1 MKNGRNW
8 SKFLTEFIS
17 VFIAVVFAF
26 ALNNWNDNR
35 KDKNAETK
43 ILAEISNGLTK
54 DLDDITLNILGH
66 KEGIVACKHWRK
78 VINNSEFSQDSVLIN
93 YLNLTRDFLSIQNKA
108 GYETL
113 KSQGLELIKND
124 SLRLE
129 IISLYEYDFK
139 TLEKFEET
147 YSEMQFQNSYYKELN
162 KIIAPFLVFDNKGN
176 INSLKLPIDINQIDK
191 NIFLAYL
198 WKIEMNRNFI
208 LYYYAEMEKK
218 TQKLILNIENEL
230 KSNN

>member
-1 MKNGRNW
+1 MEKSKNW
-8 SKFLTEFIS
+8 SKFSTEFIS

-35 KDKNAETK
+35 RDYNAEKK
-43 ILAEISNGLTK
+43 ILQEISNGLTK
-54 DLDDITLNILGH
+54 DLDDISLNIHGH
-66 KEGIVACKHWRK
+66 KEGIVACKYWRK
-78 VINNSEFSQDSVLIN
+78 IINNTEFSQDSVLIN
-93 YLNLTRDFLSIQNKA
+93 YLNLTRDFVSIQNKA

-113 KSQGLELIKND
+113 KSKGLEFIQND

-139 TLEKFEET
+139 ILEKFEET

-162 KIIAPFLVFDNKGN
+162 KIISPFLVFDNKGN
-176 INSLKLPIDINQIDK
+176 MNSLKVPIAASKIDK

-208 LYYYAEMEKK
+208 LYYYSEMEQK
-218 TQKLILNIENEL
+218 TRKGNQ
-230 KSNN
+230 SRTF

>member
-1 MKNGRNW
+1 MKNSNNW
-8 SKFLTEFIS
+8 SKFLIEFIS

-35 KDKNAETK
+35 KDNNAEMK
-43 ILAEISNGLTK
+43 ILDEISNGLTK
-54 DLDDITLNILGH
+54 DLDDIKLNIHGH
-66 KEGIVACKHWRK
+66 EEGIIACKYWRK
-78 VINNSEFSQDSVLIN
+78 VINNTEFSQDSVLVN
-93 YLNLTRDFLSIQNKA
+93 YLNLTRDFVSINNKA

-113 KSQGLELIKND
+113 KSKGLELIKND

-139 TLEKFEET
+139 TLEKLEET
-147 YSEMQFQNSYYKELN
+147 YGEMQFQNSYYKELN
-162 KIIAPFLVFDNKGN
+162 EIISPFLVFENNGN
-176 INSLKLPIDINQIDK
+176 INALNLPIDVNKKDQ

-208 LYYYAEMEKK
+208 LYYYSEMKKK
-218 TQKLILNIENEL
+218 TRKLISNIETEL
-230 KSNN
+230 KQ

>member
-1 MKNGRNW
+1 MKNSKNW
-8 SKFLTEFIS
+8 SKFLIEFIS

-35 KDKNAETK
+35 KDNNAETK
-43 ILAEISNGLTK
+43 ILDEISNGLTK
-54 DLDDITLNILGH
+54 DLDDITLNIRGH
-66 KEGIVACKHWRK
+66 EEGVVACKYWRK
-78 VINNSEFSQDSVLIN
+78 VINNTEFSQDSVLIN
-93 YLNLTRDFLSIQNKA
+93 YFNLTRDFVSIQNKA

-113 KSQGLELIKND
+113 KSKGLELIKND

-139 TLEKFEET
+139 TLEKLEET
-147 YSEMQFQNSYYKELN
+147 YSEMQFQKSYYKELN
-162 KIIAPFLVFDNKGN
+162 EIISPFLVFENNGN
-176 INSLKLPIDINQIDK
+176 INALNLPIDVNKIDQ

-208 LYYYAEMEKK
+208 LYYYSEMKKK
-218 TQKLILNIENEL
+218 TRKLISNIETEL
-230 KSNN
+230 KQ

>member
-1 MKNGRNW
+1 MKNSKNW
-8 SKFLTEFIS
+8 SKFLIEFIS

-35 KDKNAETK
+35 KDNNAETK
-43 ILAEISNGLTK
+43 ILDEISNGLTK
-54 DLDDITLNILGH
+54 DLDDITLNIRGH
-66 KEGIVACKHWRK
+66 EEGVVACKYWRK
-78 VINNSEFSQDSVLIN
+78 VINNTEFSQDSVLIN
-93 YLNLTRDFLSIQNKA
+93 YFNLTRDFVSIQNKA

-113 KSQGLELIKND
+113 KSKGLELIKND

-139 TLEKFEET
+139 TLEKLEET
-147 YSEMQFQNSYYKELN
+147 YSEMQFQKSYYKELN
-162 KIIAPFLVFDNKGN
+162 EIISPFLVFENNGN
-176 INSLKLPIDINQIDK
+176 INALNLPIDVNKKDQ

-208 LYYYAEMEKK
+208 LYYYSEMKKK
-218 TQKLILNIENEL
+218 TRKLISNIETEL
-230 KSNN
+230 KQ

>member
-1 MKNGRNW
+1 MRKSKNW
-8 SKFLTEFIS
+8 SKFLIEFIS

-35 KDKNAETK
+35 KDNNAETK
-43 ILAEISNGLTK
+43 ILHEISNGLEK

-66 KEGIVACKHWRK
+66 KDGVVACKYWRK
-78 VINNSEFSQDSVLIN
+78 VINNAEFSQDSVLLN
-93 YLNLTRDFLSIQNKA
+93 YLNLTRDFVSIQNKA

-113 KSQGLELIKND
+113 KSKGLELLKND

-129 IISLYEYDFK
+129 IITLYEYDFK
-139 TLEKFEET
+139 TLLKLEET

-162 KIIAPFLVFDNKGN
+162 KIISPFLVFDKKGY
-176 INSLKLPIDINQIDK
+176 IISLELPVKVSKIDK

-208 LYYYAEMEKK
+208 LYYYSEIEKK
-218 TQKLILNIENEL
+218 TRKLIMNIENEL
-230 KSNN
+230 KQ

>member
-1 MKNGRNW
+1 MKNSNNW
-8 SKFLTEFIS
+8 SKFLIEFIS

-26 ALNNWNDNR
+26 YLNNWNDNR
-35 KDKNAETK
+35 KDNNAEMK
-43 ILAEISNGLTK
+43 ILDEISNGLTK
-54 DLDDITLNILGH
+54 DLDDIKLNIHGH
-66 KEGIVACKHWRK
+66 EEGIIACKYWRK
-78 VINNSEFSQDSVLIN
+78 VINNTEFSQDSVLVN
-93 YLNLTRDFLSIQNKA
+93 YLNLTRDFVSINNKA

-113 KSQGLELIKND
+113 KSKGLELIKND

-139 TLEKFEET
+139 TLEKLEET

-162 KIIAPFLVFDNKGN
+162 EIISPFLVFENNGN
-176 INSLKLPIDINQIDK
+176 INALNLPIDVNKKDQ

-208 LYYYAEMEKK
+208 LYYYSEMKKK
-218 TQKLILNIENEL
+218 TRKLISNIETEL
-230 KSNN
+230 KQ